1 MQEKTVHVLITVNLL
16 FHTPVFKK
24 WKQPSAYQLKKG
36 VNKNVIYSNNGILLR
51 IQIAGISNL
60 ILGQKYHKL

>member
-36 VNKNVIYSNNGILLR
+36 VNKNVI
-51 IQIAGISNL
+51 
-60 ILGQKYHKL
+60 